1 MSAVAWVAVGL
12 IGGTAAG
19 ARFLLDREV
28 SERVGAGSFPTGI
41 LAVNLLGAFALG
53 LLAGSGLDGP
63 ALTILGGGLIG
74 SFTTFS
80 TWMLD
85 THLLRSSSLSHLAW
99 ANLAISQL
107 AGFAAFAIGHLI
119 AGA

>member
-12 IGGTAAG
+12 IGGVAAG
-19 ARFLLDREV
+19 ARFLLDFEV
-28 SERVGAGSFPTGI
+28 SLRTVGPFPAGI
-41 LAVNLLGAFALG
+41 LAVNLLGALALG
-53 LLAGSGLDGP
+53 MLAGSGIDGQ
-63 ALTILGGGLIG
+63 ALTVLGAGLVG

-85 THLLRSSSLSHLAW
+85 THRLHSANLPRLAW

-107 AGFAAFAIGHLI
+107 AGFGAFALGHWI
-119 AGA
+119 AH

>member
-1 MSAVAWVAVGL
+1 MSATAWVAIGL
-12 IGGTAAG
+12 AGGAAAG
-19 ARFLLDREV
+19 ARFLLDHEV
-28 SERVGAGSFPTGI
+28 SKRAGGSFPTGI

-53 LLAGSGLDGP
+53 LLAGSGLDGQ
-63 ALTILGGGLIG
+63 ALTIVGGGLIG

-85 THLLRSSSLSHLAW
+85 THLLGSSNLPHLAW

-107 AGFAAFAIGHLI
+107 AGFAALAFGHGI
-119 AGA
+119 A

>member
-12 IGGTAAG
+12 IGGAAAG
-19 ARFLLDREV
+19 ARFLFDYEV
-28 SERVGAGSFPTGI
+28 SDRVGGAFPIGI
-41 LAVNLLGAFALG
+41 LVVNLLGAFALG
-53 LLAGSGLDGP
+53 LLAGLGLDGQ

-85 THLLRSSSLSHLAW
+85 THRLGSSSLPHLAW

-107 AGFAAFAIGHLI
+107 AGFAALAFGHWI
-119 AGA
+119 V